1 MSEMMKA
8 ILMEKVKDLKFVDVP
23 KPTPQSDEVLLKIMA
38 VGVCGSDI
46 PRMLVYGSHVLP
58 IIPGHE
64 FAGCIEEIGSEVSG

>member
-1 MSEMMKA
+1 MADTMKA
-8 ILMEKVKDLKFVDVP
+8 ILMEKVKDLKFVDYP
-23 KPTPQSDEVLLKIMA
+23 KPQPKDDEVLLKIMA

-64 FAGCIEEIGSEVSG
+64 FAGKIEEVGKNVRG

>member
-8 ILMEKVKDLKFVDVP
+8 IVMEKVKDLKFVDVP
-23 KPTPQSDEVLLKIMA
+23 KPTPATDEVLLKIMA

-64 FAGCIEEIGSEVSG
+64 FAG